1 MITVENKRI
10 SKVLSYALVVFGI
23 LIGLHAFVIRYP
35 IDFLL
40 PLLKALWLVAGI
52 FIYGFFFNLLFK
64 EKEVEF
70 TDACAAGLV
79 FTTLFFFLISF
90 FKILVPF
97 IIILFYLL
105 PLLLLYFIIKRKK
118 HYLQQTLQSFF
129 QRPAKEYLIFL
140 FPLIYASLPSSFYD
154 TLVYHLGIPN
164 LYLQHQGFVS
174 TPQFL
179 FANTS
184 IYYEISLIP
193 AVFAGDLVPRLFHF
207 LVGVIFLLSLVDFA
221 VQFFNVKKRFI
232 LLLLLVSMP
241 VTIFLLTTVKNDLLS
256 AFFILT
262 GIKYYLKNRVK
273 LSALFWGFSIGV
285 KYFNALALGIFL
297 ILVFFKEKK
306 LKLNVRVIFIFGLI
320 AAGILLPLFIKN
332 YVLIG
337 NPFFPFFNN
346 HFPNE
351 YFDDSRYA
359 AMKADVGT
367 NIHSVRDLIKF
378 PYTLSFY
385 ELGSGGIVGVQFL
398 IFLPF
403 LILKK
408 QKKLFLLVFSLLFLL
423 VGANFTASIRFM
435 YTAFAILS
443 IYIVLVYQ
451 TLDIPGIK
459 IMKYLFF
466 LIIGLNVIT
475 SFGFHERSYRA
486 YYLYSGKLDI
496 EQYKTS
502 TFPSY
507 PAVAYVNKNA
517 PEDSNVLVVGDARNY
532 YLKRPYSVSSSIDY
546 SILKKY
552 LSISHTYQDFIAAL
566 KQDNINY
573 IICNSSEFERLH
585 KDYNRLTK
593 EEMIKFS
600 NFLNDLKLKQVF
612 KEREL
617 YVFKII

>member
-1 MITVENKRI
+1 MITVEIKKINKL
-10 SKVLSYALVVFGI
+10 LSYALAAFGI
-23 LIGLHAFVIRYP
+23 LIGLHAFLIRYP
-35 IDFLL
+35 SDFFL
-40 PLLKALWLVAGI
+40 PLLKALGLVFGI
-52 FIYGFFFNLLFK
+52 FIYGFSFNLLFK
-64 EKEVEF
+64 EKEVEII
-70 TDACAAGLV
+70 DACAAGLV
-79 FTTLFFFLISF
+79 FTTFFFYLISF
-90 FKILVPF
+90 LRILVPLTIF
-97 IIILFYLL
+97 LFYLL
-105 PLLLLYFIIKRKK
+105 PLPLLYFLIMRKK
-118 HYLQQTLQSFF
+118 RDLQWTIQSFF

-207 LVGVIFLLSLVDFA
+207 LVGVILVLSLVDAA
-221 VQFFNVKKRFI
+221 VHFFEIKRRFI
-232 LLLLLVSMP
+232 LLLLLISMP

-256 AFFILT
+256 AFFILV
-262 GIKYYLKNRVK
+262 GIKYYLKNRIK
-273 LSALFWGFSIGV
+273 LSALFWAFSIGV

-297 ILVFFKEKK
+297 VLVFFKEKK
-306 LKLNVRVIFIFGLI
+306 LKLNVKLIIIFGLI
-320 AAGILLPLFIKN
+320 VVGILLPLFIKN
-332 YVLIG
+332 YVFIK

-346 HFPNE
+346 QFPNE
-351 YFDDSRYA
+351 YFDHSRYA
-359 AMKADVGT
+359 AMKTDVGK
-367 NIHSVRDLIKF
+367 NIHSVRDLITF

-385 ELGSGGIVGVQFL
+385 ELGSGGIVGAQFL

-408 QKKLFLLVFSLLFLL
+408 QKKRFLLVFSLLFLL

-435 YTAFAILS
+435 YIAFAILS
-443 IYIVLVYQ
+443 IYTIRVYQ
-451 TLDIPGIK
+451 SLDILGIK

-475 SFGFHERSYRA
+475 SFGLHERSYRA

-496 EQYKTS
+496 EQYKAFG
-502 TFPSY
+502 FPSY
-507 PAVAYVNKNA
+507 PAVAYINTNA
-517 PEDSNVLVVGDARNY
+517 PKDSKVLVVGEARNY
-532 YLKRPYSVSSSIDY
+532 YLKRPYSVSSGADY

-552 LSISHTYQDFIAAL
+552 LSVSHTYHDFINAL
-566 KQDNINY
+566 KQDNIHY
-573 IICNSSEFERLH
+573 IIYNSQEFDRLQ
-585 KDYNRLTK
+585 KAYNRLT
-593 EEMIKFS
+593 EEEIRKYS
-600 NFLNDLKLKQVF
+600 NFLNELKRKPVF
-612 KEREL
+612 KERDL

>member
-1 MITVENKRI
+1 MITIENKRI
-10 SKVLSYALVVFGI
+10 NNVLFYALVVFGI
-23 LIGLHAFVIRYP
+23 LIGLHALVIRYP
-35 IDFLL
+35 VDFLL
-40 PLLKALWLVAGI
+40 PLVKALWLVGGI
-52 FIYGFFFNLLFK
+52 FIYGFFFNFLFK
-64 EKEVEF
+64 EKEVECI
-70 TDACAAGLV
+70 DACAAGLV

-90 FKILVPF
+90 FKILFPF
-97 IIILFYLL
+97 IIILYYVL
-105 PLLLLYFIIKRKK
+105 PLPLLYFIIKRKK
-118 HYLQQTLQSFF
+118 HDLQQTLHSFF

-164 LYLQHQGFVS
+164 LYLHHQGFVS

-207 LVGVIFLLSLVDFA
+207 LVGMFFLLSLGDFA

-256 AFFILT
+256 ALFILA
-262 GIKYYLKNRVK
+262 GIKYYLKNRIK

-306 LKLNVRVIFIFGLI
+306 LKVNVRVIFIFTLI
-320 AAGILLPLFIKN
+320 AAGTLLPLFIKN

-346 HFPNE
+346 HFPSE
-351 YFDDSRYA
+351 YFDASRYA
-359 AMKADVGT
+359 LMKADVGT
-367 NIHSVRDLIKF
+367 NYHSVRDLIKF

-385 ELGSGGIVGVQFL
+385 ELGSGGIVGAQFL

-403 LILKK
+403 LFLKK
-408 QKKLFLLVFSLLFLL
+408 QKKYFLLVFSLLFLL
-423 VGANFTASIRFM
+423 MGAHFTASIRFM
-435 YTAFAILS
+435 YAAFAILS
-443 IYIVLVYQ
+443 IYTVIVYQ
-451 TLDIPGIK
+451 SLDIPGIK
-459 IMKYLFF
+459 ILKYLFF

-475 SFGFHERSYRA
+475 SFGFHERIYRS
-486 YYLYSGKLDI
+486 YYLYSGKLDM
-496 EQYKTS
+496 EQYKAFG
-502 TFPSY
+502 FPSY
-507 PAVAYVNKNA
+507 PAVAYVNKHA
-517 PEDSNVLVVGDARNY
+517 PENSNALVVGDARNY
-532 YLKRPYSVSSSIDY
+532 YLKRPYCVSSSIDY

-552 LSISHTYQDFIAAL
+552 LSISHTVHDFITSL

-573 IICNSSEFERLH
+573 IIYNAREFYRLQ
-585 KDYNRLTK
+585 KEYYRLNK

-600 NFLNDLKLKQVF
+600 NFLNHLKFKQVF

-617 YVFKII
+617 YVFKIS